1 MSDEIAVKVPEI
13 TPELIAANQEQQ
25 DLWAKQYFYEHP
37 THDSYA
43 HVVIRGLLTDLD
55 ALVAASLSSDT
66 PADEREIVKVR
77 IVNIRRDL
85 AAWMISIGNFKSA
98 LTFADDEHTQ
108 NRCRERIDAGI
119 S

>member
-1 MSDEIAVKVPEI
+1 MSDEIVVKVPEI
-13 TPELIAANQEQQ
+13 TPELLAANQEQQ

-43 HVVIRGLLTDLD
+43 HIVIRGMLAELD
-55 ALVAASLSSDT
+55 ALVAASLSSET
-66 PADEREIVKVR
+66 SAEERPIVQLR
-77 IVNIRRDL
+77 IVNVRRDL

-108 NRCRERIDAGI
+108 NRCRERINAGI